1 MNKSLKKTEKKP
13 GYDESGNPVT
23 VGGEIINR
31 DTFGVGLVGRDQYV
45 KERNI
50 LNSYNKILQTHE
62 ELKKMKGHKTKN
74 DKKMDAIR
82 GSLSENEMEM
92 NVVKKLRRN

>member
-1 MNKSLKKTEKKP
+1 MNYNLKKKQKKP
-13 GYDESGNPVT
+13 GHDENGNPVT

-50 LNSYNKILQTHE
+50 LNSYNKIIETHE
-62 ELKKMKGHKTKN
+62 ELKRMKGSTSKHSK
-74 DKKMDAIR
+74 
-82 GSLSENEMEM
+82 
-92 NVVKKLRRN
+92 